1 MADGVS
7 GSTRRLLDHMRQGLA
22 AARASRLRIMFVPH
36 RRTSPGDY
44 DTWAH
49 LSPSQET
56 TRKGQVFTADTWG
69 GEFHPDFQ
77 PREGEVRVSTPSSP
91 LRSSSQRCPMR
102 PPAPES
108 ETGLHRHDGCLAA
121 KRT

>member
-7 GSTRRLLDHMRQGLA
+7 GSTRRLLDHMRQVLA

-36 RRTSPGDY
+36 RRTTTRGRICP
-44 DTWAH
+44 
-49 LSPSQET
+49 PSQET